1 MTLGSP
7 CMVHSDFLGQTR
19 PDIVF
24 RILLNQFGREGNRC
38 TKKAGGTAEIR
49 GFRGGF
55 QQAASAKAGAASCA
69 GSSLAAWRLCGQP
82 EQHSLAQ
89 APRASSMMVL
99 IVRAQRP
106 HSALQPRQP

>member
-1 MTLGSP
+1 MTFGSP
-7 CMVHSDFLGQTR
+7 CMVHSGFLGRNWPET
-19 PDIVF
+19 VF
-24 RILLNQFGREGNRC
+24 RMLLNQFEAEGNRS
-38 TKKAGGTAEIR
+38 TKKAAGTGGNQWDL
-49 GFRGGF
+49 GGF